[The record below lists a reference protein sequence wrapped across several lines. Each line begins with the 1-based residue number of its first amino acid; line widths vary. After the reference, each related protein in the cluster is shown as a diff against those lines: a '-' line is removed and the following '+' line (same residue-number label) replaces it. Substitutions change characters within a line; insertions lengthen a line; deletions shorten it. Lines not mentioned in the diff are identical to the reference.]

1 MLFIISIILIVGSTL
16 AMFGLIIIEGQRSN
30 NLSVASRS
38 TSEVLEPVITTTAYS
53 LVTAVRYIV
62 KYSSIRFLV
71 ALHTMASFGRAVLTR
86 IEKRFALLIDAVRG
100 RGQTPSDRHRGSVS
114 FFLEQIKDYKEE
126 MVRRADI
133 R

>member
-100 RGQTPSDRHRGSVS
+100 RGQTPSDRHRGAVS
-114 FFLEQIKDYKEE
+114 FFLEQLKDYKDE
-126 MVRRADI
+126 MTRRADI

>member
-1 MLFIISIILIVGSTL
+1 MLFIVSIILIVGSTL

-114 FFLEQIKDYKEE
+114 FFLEQIKDYKDE
-126 MVRRADI
+126 MTRRADI

>member
-1 MLFIISIILIVGSTL
+1 ML
-16 AMFGLIIIEGQRSN
+16 GLIIIEGQRLT

-38 TSEVLEPVITTTAYS
+38 TSEILEPVITTTAHS
-53 LVTAVRYIV
+53 LITAVRYIV
-62 KYSSIRFLV
+62 KYLSIRFLV
-71 ALHTMASFGRAVLTR
+71 ALHTLASLGRMVLTR

>member
-114 FFLEQIKDYKEE
+114 FFLEQIKDYKDE
-126 MVRRADI
+126 MTRRADI